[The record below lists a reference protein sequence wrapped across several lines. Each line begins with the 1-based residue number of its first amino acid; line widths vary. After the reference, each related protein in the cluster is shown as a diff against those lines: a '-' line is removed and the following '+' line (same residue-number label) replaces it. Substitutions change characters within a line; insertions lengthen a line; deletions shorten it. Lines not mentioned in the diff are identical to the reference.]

1 MKLSVI
7 WTLVVV
13 AFAGCTSSTRL
24 LLTENM
30 PKRPTKLQDIMVYMS
45 GAPIKARP
53 LAILSI
59 ARRGENSVWAV
70 EAMKEEAAEI
80 GADAITNLDI
90 YYSTGI
96 LPELRISGLAV
107 KYVVK

>member
-1 MKLSVI
+1 
-7 WTLVVV
+7 
-13 AFAGCTSSTRL
+13 
-24 LLTENM
+24 M

-45 GAPIKARP
+45 GTPIKSRP

-70 EAMKEEAAEI
+70 EAMKEEAAEL

-90 YYSTGI
+90 TYSTGI
-96 LPELRISGLAV
+96 LPELRVSGLAV